1 MKRRKLD
8 DYDEKGWAVMS
19 CRPVLMSS
27 LPEPAGFI
35 DIQRVYRPNR
45 VLFVPLPFGT
55 KIVLARKPATNP

>member
-27 LPEPAGFI
+27 LLEPAGFM
-35 DIQRVYRPNR
+35 DIQRFYRPNR

-55 KIVLARKPATNP
+55 EIVLARKPETNP